1 MGNSHP
7 RLFFAAV
14 PPEATRERIAA
25 AAESTPLES
34 GARLVP
40 RTNYHMTL
48 AFVGAVA
55 TPLVDV
61 LCRIGRAQRAAAFA
75 LCFDAYEYWPKSEV
89 IVAAARSIP
98 AELERFREQLHREL
112 AGHPWAVDPK
122 PLRPHVTLARKVSQ
136 PPVLQAMSA
145 FDWLVRDFSLMR
157 SDTSGVQSAYT
168 VVDTWQL
175 LDDIEK
181 A

>member
-1 MGNSHP
+1 V
-7 RLFFAAV
+7 AV
-14 PPEATRERIAA
+14 

-55 TPLVDV
+55 APLLDV
-61 LCRIGRAQRAAAFA
+61 LCRIGSAQRAAAFA
-75 LCFDAYEYWPKSEV
+75 LRFDAYEYWPKSEV
-89 IVAAARSIP
+89 IVATARSVP
-98 AELERFREQLHREL
+98 AELERLWEQLHRDL
-112 AGHPWAVDPK
+112 AEYQCAVDPK

-168 VVDTWQL
+168 VVHTWQL
-175 LDDIEK
+175 LDDPAK